1 LKLVIGNKNYSSWSL
16 RPWLLLS
23 FHNIPFEEEQI
34 PLDQHDTQER
44 IAACNDAG
52 KVPVLLDDEL
62 TVWDSL
68 AICEYVSEVYLG
80 GAGWPESASVRA
92 EARAC
97 SAEMHSGFP
106 EIRNRLPMNCRAM
119 GRRVELIDALQRE
132 IARIDRIWSGCR
144 QRHADTGPWLFGQ
157 FSIADCMFA
166 PVAFRFRTYGI
177 ELSQPAAD
185 YMQHVLNTEALR
197 QWMRQAQAEPE
208 VIDAEEVGR

>member
-23 FHNIPFEEEQI
+23 FHNIPFEEERI
-34 PLDQHDTQER
+34 PLDQPDTRGR

-52 KVPVLLDDEL
+52 KVPVLLDGEL

-68 AICEYVSEVYLG
+68 AICEYVSECYLG
-80 GAGWPESASVRA
+80 GAGWPESASARA
-92 EARAC
+92 QARAC

-106 EIRNRLPMNCRAM
+106 EIRSRLPMNCRAM
-119 GRRVELIDALQRE
+119 GRRVELTDTLRQE
-132 IARIDRIWSGCR
+132 IARIDRIWSGYR
-144 QRHADTGPWLFGQ
+144 QRYAAAGPWLFGQ

-177 ELSQPAAD
+177 ELSQQAAG
-185 YMQHVLNTEALR
+185 YMQHLLDADALR
-197 QWMRQAQAEPE
+197 QWMTQAEAEPE
-208 VIDAEEVGR
+208 TIEAEEVGR